1 MPWARPDSRCGKS
14 TTEQKTPLRLH
25 VPVPVPVRP
34 SQVGAVCVL
43 SDRVKETYADLQLD
57 ALSPWKVKELRN
69 VVSKWQ
75 KAMRER
81 RGWNS
86 IFDSNRK

>member
-14 TTEQKTPLRLH
+14 ITEQKTPLRLH
-25 VPVPVPVRP
+25 DPVRP
-34 SQVGAVCVL
+34 SKVGAVCVL
-43 SDRVKETYADLQLD
+43 SDRVKATYADFQLD

-69 VVSKWQ
+69 IVSKWQ

-81 RGWNS
+81 GGWNS

>member
-14 TTEQKTPLRLH
+14 ITEQKTPLRLH
-25 VPVPVPVRP
+25 VPVRL

-43 SDRVKETYADLQLD
+43 SDRVKETYADFQLD

-69 VVSKWQ
+69 IVSKWQ

-81 RGWNS
+81 GGWNS